1 MIAVGSKVFL
11 KGCAY
16 GQPGTVVRIER
27 NRAVVLW
34 HELDYLARHSLASLT
49 ETADEPMIGPRKR
62 SQSEVGRLKSHPL
75 RP

>member
-11 KGCAY
+11 RGCAY

-34 HELDYLARHSLASLT
+34 ADLDYLARHPLVSLIEAEPQKVEASC
-49 ETADEPMIGPRKR
+49 E
-62 SQSEVGRLKSHPL
+62 SEAA
-75 RP
+75 

>member
-27 NRAVVLW
+27 NRAVILW
-34 HELDYLARHSLASLT
+34 TDLDYLGRHSLESLMLAPEKDGT
-49 ETADEPMIGPRKR
+49 DGA
-62 SQSEVGRLKSHPL
+62 
-75 RP
+75 